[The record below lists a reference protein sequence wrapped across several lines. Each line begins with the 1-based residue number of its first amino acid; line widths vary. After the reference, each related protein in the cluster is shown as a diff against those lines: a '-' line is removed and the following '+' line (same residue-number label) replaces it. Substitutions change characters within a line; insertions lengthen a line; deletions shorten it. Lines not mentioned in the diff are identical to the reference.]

1 MTNKEKINLYL
12 DYVNNYLTVGKFA
25 LNNGLTFNEAVTVI
39 SEGNSL
45 NEELA
50 QKKKIK
56 GNNLVTTVTNILS
69 KRVTEQEAKQFALDN
84 YGILAT
90 YIRQEFVKSIK
101 SGVKN

>member
-1 MTNKEKINLYL
+1 MTNKEKVNLYL
-12 DYVNNYLTVGKFA
+12 DYSNNYLTVGKFA
-25 LNNGLTFNEAVTVI
+25 LNNGLTFDQGVKVI
-39 SEGNSL
+39 AEGKAL

-50 QKKKIK
+50 KKKKIK
-56 GNNLVTTVTNILS
+56 GNNLVTTVTNILN

-101 SGVKN
+101 SGKEK

>member
-12 DYVNNYLTVGKFA
+12 DYVNNYLTLGKFA
-25 LNNGLTFNEAVTVI
+25 LNNGLTFDQGVKVI
-39 SEGNSL
+39 AEGKEL

-56 GNNLVTTVTNILS
+56 GNNLVTTVTNILN
-69 KRVTEQEAKQFALDN
+69 KRVTETEAKQFALDN

-90 YIRQEFVKSIK
+90 HIRQNFIE
-101 SGVKN
+101 KNRNNQ